1 MFVVDDIFSLIRRGK
16 NMASDIDDLRKYN
29 TKSITKS
36 VDDSTMMFGCLMSN
50 TIPTDQAITFVRNM
64 ERVYASMVQ
73 QYLSQNQMIDVSID
87 RTPLDYLRRIHQNI
101 RLESVIEEAA
111 IEDASKKKDAYL
123 SFMEST
129 FPGLEV
135 PEGLVDDV
143 MEESY
148 KGNYKLFMDRTGSYG
163 VAFKESVCTPDL
175 LNNYKSLIKEHLE
188 DFDLRPFGYTV
199 YTEANISRSDVVDAY
214 MQGLENQVKTANADL
229 ALKKAKEN
237 KGTQLL
243 DRDVKKSNDM
253 QPYAIQVRLMAVND
267 KQEFIQYMDFI
278 VGVKAVLHAIDSNEI
293 VRNIAYILQNKN
305 FTFNMIRWLTG
316 EISLFKNMIL
326 NIDEVKFD
334 VVNRSSGMSGWIPTL
349 KRLKNKRVALGLF
362 SAHKIIPNST
372 MVVTS
377 YEVEQIKNATGL
389 DLRDVSVA
397 KRVID
402 KLFLIAFVIFDD
414 GTNTIDIL
422 YDSRTEYQTYS
433 METLD
438 REVSMNSNKLG
449 KEIGRMISR

>member
-1 MFVVDDIFSLIRRGK
+1 MLDDIFTLIRKGRS
-16 NMASDIDDLRKYN
+16 MTSDFDELRKYN
-29 TKSITKS
+29 TRSITKS

-50 TIPTDQAITFVRNM
+50 TIPTEEAVTFVRNM

-87 RTPLDYLRRIHQNI
+87 KTPLDYLRRIHQNI
-101 RLESVIEEAA
+101 RLESVIEESALEEEA
-111 IEDASKKKDAYL
+111 KKKEAYL

-129 FPGLEV
+129 FPEMEV
-135 PEGLVDDV
+135 SKDLVSDV
-143 MEESY
+143 MDEAY
-148 KGNYKLFMDRTGSYG
+148 KGNYKLFLDRTGSYG
-163 VAFKESVCTPDL
+163 VAFKESACTPEL
-175 LNNYKSLIKEHLE
+175 LKEYAQNIKGHLSE
-188 DFDLRPFGYTV
+188 FDLQPFYKTSFM
-199 YTEANISRSDVVDAY
+199 EAPSRAEVVDAY
-214 MQGLENQVKTANADL
+214 MQGLENQVKSQNTEI
-229 ALKKAKEN
+229 ALKKAKES
-237 KGTQLL
+237 KAPQLL

-293 VRNIAYILQNKN
+293 VANISYVLQNKN
-305 FTFNMIRWLTG
+305 FMFNMIRWATG
-316 EISLFKNMIL
+316 EISLFKNMIF

-362 SAHKIIPNST
+362 KAHKLIPNST

-377 YEVEQIKNATGL
+377 DEVDQVKMITGL
-389 DLRDVSVA
+389 DLRDVAVA
-397 KRVID
+397 KKVID
-402 KLFLIAFVIFDD
+402 KLFLIAFVIFDE
-414 GTNTIDIL
+414 GTGTIDIL

-433 METLD
+433 METLE

>member
-1 MFVVDDIFSLIRRGK
+1 MLDDIFTLIRKGRS
-16 NMASDIDDLRKYN
+16 MTSDFDELRKYN
-29 TKSITKS
+29 TRSITKS

-50 TIPTDQAITFVRNM
+50 TIPTEEAVTFVRNM
-64 ERVYASMVQ
+64 ERVYASMVE

-87 RTPLDYLRRIHQNI
+87 KTPLDYLRRIHQNI
-101 RLESVIEEAA
+101 RLESVIEESAL
-111 IEDASKKKDAYL
+111 EEETKKKEAYI

-129 FPGLEV
+129 FPEMEV
-135 PEGLVDDV
+135 PKDLVSDV
-143 MEESY
+143 MEEAY
-148 KGNYKLFMDRTGSYG
+148 KGNYKLFLDRTGSYG
-163 VAFKESVCTPDL
+163 VSFKESACTPEL
-175 LNNYKSLIKEHLE
+175 LKEYAQNIKDHLSE
-188 DFDLRPFGYTV
+188 FDLQPFYKTSFM
-199 YTEANISRSDVVDAY
+199 EAPSRAEVVDAY
-214 MQGLENQVKTANADL
+214 MQGLENQVKSQNMDM
-229 ALKKAKEN
+229 ALKKAKES
-237 KGTQLL
+237 KAPQLL

-278 VGVKAVLHAIDSNEI
+278 IGVKAVLHAIDSNEI
-293 VRNIAYILQNKN
+293 VANISYVLQNKN
-305 FTFNMIRWLTG
+305 FVFNMIRWATG
-316 EISLFKNMIL
+316 EISLFKNMIF

-362 SAHKIIPNST
+362 KAHKLIPNST

-377 YEVEQIKNATGL
+377 DEVDQVKMITGL
-389 DLRDVSVA
+389 DLRDVAVA
-397 KRVID
+397 KKVID
-402 KLFLIAFVIFDD
+402 KLFLIAFVIFDE
-414 GTNTIDIL
+414 GTGTIDIL

-433 METLD
+433 METLE